1 MCRDHIPE
9 RGKED
14 ICHEEP
20 SSKRRTGDP
29 GAAHGPDAAVF
40 LGSLSNVGVS
50 SNSSTTH
57 GRERFLLMS
66 VFILISPSKA
76 VKSENGIVQSC
87 ENQMLLSL
95 TP

>member
-1 MCRDHIPE
+1 MP
-9 RGKED
+9 
-14 ICHEEP
+14 
-20 SSKRRTGDP
+20 
-29 GAAHGPDAAVF
+29 VF
-40 LGSLSNVGVS
+40 LSGVFLWRAAPCLGKDVQFCRTRWYNENIGSLSNVGVS

>member
-1 MCRDHIPE
+1 MISHFFTAP
-9 RGKED
+9 
-14 ICHEEP
+14 
-20 SSKRRTGDP
+20 
-29 GAAHGPDAAVF
+29 F

-57 GRERFLLMS
+57 GRERFLLTS

-87 ENQMLLSL
+87 ESQMLLSL

>member
-1 MCRDHIPE
+1 MGNDFPIPVNGPWSLVSGL
-9 RGKED
+9 RKE
-14 ICHEEP
+14 P
-20 SSKRRTGDP
+20 GRRFP
-29 GAAHGPDAAVF
+29 F
-40 LGSLSNVGVS
+40 CKKKGSLSNVGVS

-57 GRERFLLMS
+57 GRERFLLTS

-87 ENQMLLSL
+87 ESQMLLSL

>member
-1 MCRDHIPE
+1 MFNE
-9 RGKED
+9 N
-14 ICHEEP
+14 
-20 SSKRRTGDP
+20 SLV
-29 GAAHGPDAAVF
+29 ADAQKIMLQI

>member
-1 MCRDHIPE
+1 MKNLPKMIVVACRATCI
-9 RGKED
+9 
-14 ICHEEP
+14 I
-20 SSKRRTGDP
+20 
-29 GAAHGPDAAVF
+29 F
-40 LGSLSNVGVS
+40 NLGSLSNVGVS

-57 GRERFLLMS
+57 GRERFLLTS

>member
-1 MCRDHIPE
+1 MILN
-9 RGKED
+9 RG
-14 ICHEEP
+14 
-20 SSKRRTGDP
+20 SAAFAADP
-29 GAAHGPDAAVF
+29 QIF
-40 LGSLSNVGVS
+40 GSLSNVGVS

-57 GRERFLLMS
+57 GRERFLLTS

-87 ENQMLLSL
+87 ESQMLLSL

>member
-1 MCRDHIPE
+1 MKCTP
-9 RGKED
+9 
-14 ICHEEP
+14 
-20 SSKRRTGDP
+20 P
-29 GAAHGPDAAVF
+29 GQDVLEVCILVTAYPLQSVF
-40 LGSLSNVGVS
+40 FGSLSNIGVS

-57 GRERFLLMS
+57 GRERFLLTS